1 MSQTIVEIRGHRI
14 AVRSVSDSQTAFIIT
29 GLEKRTDEQ
38 LAQYAEETADIVARH
53 TPLKGAQA

>member
-1 MSQTIVEIRGHRI
+1 MSQTIVEVRGHRI
-14 AVRSVSDSQTAFIIT
+14 AVRSVSSTQTKFIIT

-53 TPLKGAQA
+53 SPTPKAE